1 MTYLVSVFAHNAEIE
16 NCLLVENN
24 SIIAEY
30 QAQEQRSL
38 PFKELGFP
46 TLEAFMRSITDTV
59 YIEYNLRFIFLCV
72 AF

>member
-1 MTYLVSVFAHNAEIE
+1 MLAWVKLEKNW
-16 NCLLVENN
+16 LLKNF

-30 QAQEQRSL
+30 QAQEQHPL

-59 YIEYNLRFIFLCV
+59 YIEYNYYYFFFHV
-72 AF
+72 